1 MNTTSNS
8 NNEYN
13 NLIELI
19 VNSVSS
25 KLMKAIEPRLL
36 NIEHKLDQL
45 VEHSTISIAQKNSKN
60 KKKKKKNIVS
70 DIEKKKIKDE
80 VIEVIETSL
89 TGKEEKVSFNSTP
102 QSVRGKKTKNYL
114 VELAMKVPPN
124 FDKGVVEAVVDDQV
138 VCL

>member
-1 MNTTSNS
+1 MDFPMGKIHQYRFHLRYHSLNSLLAQFLAIMNTTSSS

-45 VEHSTISIAQKNSKN
+45 VEHSTVSIAQKNSKN

-70 DIEKKKIKDE
+70 DIEKKKSRMRALRLLK
-80 VIEVIETSL
+80 
-89 TGKEEKVSFNSTP
+89 P
-102 QSVRGKKTKNYL
+102 H
-114 VELAMKVPPN
+114 
-124 FDKGVVEAVVDDQV
+124 
-138 VCL
+138 